1 MKCEHTEEDEKE
13 SQTEG
18 LEVDNEIQ
26 SETDFEEDDWFEEEP
41 KTDISN
47 LQCLECKNSF
57 FFQKLI
63 EIN

>member
-26 SETDFEEDDWFEEEP
+26 SETDFEETATTGRLCPTTGW
-41 KTDISN
+41 
-47 LQCLECKNSF
+47 C
-57 FFQKLI
+57 
-63 EIN
+63 

>member
-26 SETDFEEDDWFEEEP
+26 SETDFEEDDWLEEEP

-47 LQCLECKNSF
+47 LQFYSSEGK
-57 FFQKLI
+57 
-63 EIN
+63 